1 MSGICISVILKDGV
15 ERIRQGKFPQLA
27 EMQMTCWVLPT
38 LEKKK
43 KRLKVRIYMDTWK
56 GVKGLASDSGAWKEK
71 WLEDQW

>member
-43 KRLKVRIYMDTWK
+43 KRLKVRIYMDT
-56 GVKGLASDSGAWKEK
+56 
-71 WLEDQW
+71 

>member
-1 MSGICISVILKDGV
+1 MSGICISVMLKDGV

-43 KRLKVRIYMDTWK
+43 KKAECENIYGYLKR
-56 GVKGLASDSGAWKEK
+56 GQGPS
-71 WLEDQW
+71 